1 MQEFE
6 FVDNRK
12 VFRSLG
18 VFVVVIAVLA
28 ALLIAFGHGRSSR
41 IDGPDIRPPRMGILP
56 PQDVPKL
63 PLQGQPEL
71 PFRGQP

>member
-18 VFVVVIAVLA
+18 VFVLVIAVLA
-28 ALLIAFGHGRSSR
+28 ALLIAFGRGRSPS
-41 IDGPDIRPPRMGILP
+41 IGGPDIRLPRMGVLP
-56 PQDVPKL
+56 PQDVPKV
-63 PLQGQPEL
+63 PLQGQP
-71 PFRGQP
+71 